1 MVWNID
7 LLSSRLQG
15 SIHLGLTYSES
26 TVLFYAGCRSNVL
39 FVLSLHFFL
48 HSDLAEITVAV
59 GVGQTGFQFYHCT
72 NLCNFGDIPGGPVV
86 NTALPMQGAQVWC
99 LVGRLDPACMLQ
111 LSLYPTIK
119 VCTPQLN
126 TPYTT
131 TKSQCSKNK
140 VNIFNTHQMCP
151 TLKKL
156 SATPES
162 QILICKTGW
171 LLKLNEIIYTRLLTH
186 SFGKVCGLSRSVVSD
201 SWDPM
206 YCTPWTV
213 ARQAPYPWDFP
224 GKTTAVGCYFLL
236 QGIFLTRASNP
247 RSSALQADS

>member
-1 MVWNID
+1 M
-7 LLSSRLQG
+7 
-15 SIHLGLTYSES
+15 
-26 TVLFYAGCRSNVL
+26 
-39 FVLSLHFFL
+39 
-48 HSDLAEITVAV
+48 

-86 NTALPMQGAQVWC
+86 KTALPIQGAQVWC

-111 LSLYPTIK
+111 LSLYPTTK

-247 RSSALQADS
+247 TQVFCIAGRLLTDWATREAQMPSYARVYNKGMEKTQMALGFNLAKETYISTVFGTD